1 MTNEG
6 VELDAVT
13 GLIRREQFHSI
24 VEQQINQTPAVP
36 SRSAFLL
43 IDIDRFSGMNRA
55 LGFQEADA
63 VLASTAQLIQTRLRG
78 TECLARHDGAR
89 FALWMPSA
97 DQRVEVL
104 QLAQRLVEILNVTVS
119 NGTVIPIS
127 LSVGC
132 ALYPEHGTDIVT
144 LLSSAMRALSEAKN
158 AGGACVRIA
167 GHKVDLKAP
176 NEWAVQ
182 NAFANALA
190 QDNNSLAL
198 AYQPVVDTVTRR
210 MVGVE
215 ALLRTRIR
223 AFAGFSTEAIMDT
236 AEALPVIASL
246 TEWGIDE
253 ACVQAAYWNSLS
265 SQRLSVAVNLP
276 PQVLEDKRLE
286 LWITKSIAKAKID
299 ASQLTLEV
307 TERALSGNTALAASR
322 LQALAALGCSI
333 AIDDFGVGY
342 AALAQLIHLPANKV
356 KFDRTLLLGAVNS
369 PRGKILFAN
378 MLRTCAELGLQ
389 VIAEGVETAAQAQLL
404 LEQHCK
410 FAQGYW
416 YARPQDASGIAQLIQ
431 ADLPLPHAT

>member
-1 MTNEG
+1 
-6 VELDAVT
+6 
-13 GLIRREQFHSI
+13 
-24 VEQQINQTPAVP
+24 
-36 SRSAFLL
+36 
-43 IDIDRFSGMNRA
+43 MNRA
-55 LGFQEADA
+55 LGFQVADA

-78 TECLARHDGAR
+78 SECLARHDGAR
-89 FALWMPSA
+89 FAVWMPSA

-104 QLAQRLVEILNVTVS
+104 QLAQRLVEILSVTVS
-119 NGTVIPIS
+119 SGTVIPIS

-132 ALYPEHGTDIVT
+132 ALYPEHGTEIVS
-144 LLSSAMRALSEAKN
+144 LLGSAMRALSEAKN

-167 GHKVDLKAP
+167 GQQADLQGP

-182 NAFANALA
+182 NAFTTALA

-253 ACVQAAYWNSLS
+253 ACIQAAYWNSLS
-265 SQRLSVAVNLP
+265 TQRLSVAVNLP

-307 TERALSGNTALAASR
+307 TERALAGNTALAASR

-356 KFDRTLLLGAVNS
+356 KFDRSLLLGAANS

-389 VIAEGVETAAQAQLL
+389 VIAEGVETVAQAQLL
-404 LEQHCK
+404 LEQHCD

-416 YARPQDASGIAQLIQ
+416 YARPQDASGIAHLIR
-431 ADLPLPHAT
+431 ADLPLPHAV

>member
-1 MTNEG
+1 MA
-6 VELDAVT
+6 VALDAVT
-13 GLIRREQFHSI
+13 SLIRREQFHRI
-24 VEQQINQTPAVP
+24 VEEQLNQSPTAP

-43 IDIDRFSGMNRA
+43 IGIDRFSGMNRA
-55 LGFQEADA
+55 LGLHVADD
-63 VLASTAQLIQTRLRG
+63 VLAGAAQLIQSRLRG
-78 TECLARHDGAR
+78 SECLARHDGAR
-89 FALWMPSA
+89 FAVWMPDA
-97 DQRVEVL
+97 GQRIEVL
-104 QLAQRLVEILNVTVS
+104 QLAQRLVEIPSVELN

-132 ALYPEHGTDIVT
+132 ALYPEHGTELVT
-144 LLSSAMRALSEAKN
+144 LLGSAMRALSEAKN

-167 GHKVDLKAP
+167 GQKADLQAP

-182 NAFANALA
+182 HAFTSALA
-190 QDNNSLAL
+190 MGNNSLAL
-198 AYQPVVDTVTRR
+198 AYQPVVDTATRR

-253 ACVQAAYWNSLS
+253 ACKQAAYWNSLS

-286 LWITKSIAKAKID
+286 SWITASIAKSTID

-307 TERALSGNTALAASR
+307 TERALSGNPALAASR

-342 AALAQLIHLPANKV
+342 AALAQLIHLPASKV
-356 KFDRTLLLGAVNS
+356 KFDRSLLLGATGS
-369 PRGKILFAN
+369 ARGQILFTN
-378 MLRTCAELGLQ
+378 MLRTCAELGLK
-389 VIAEGVETAAQAQLL
+389 VIAEGVETSAQAQLL
-404 LEQHCK
+404 LEQHCD

-416 YARPQDASGIAQLIQ
+416 YARPQDASGIAQLIRS
-431 ADLPLPHAT
+431 DLPLPHAA